1 MKKYGIIAL
10 VFGVILI
17 TGCGNGN
24 KVVCSGTEKM
34 DQTKIEIKVIGKLKN
49 DKVISVSN
57 ERTFADEKDVETYCE
72 GLKRVNDA
80 ALSDDAKIDYECKGK
95 KVVIKQSFSEDS
107 AASKNSFIE
116 SMENQALAC
125 K

>member
-1 MKKYGIIAL
+1 MKKIGFIAL
-10 VFGVILI
+10 VFGVLLI
-17 TGCGNGN
+17 TGCGGN

-34 DQTKIEIKVIGKLKN
+34 DQTKIEMKVIGKVKS
-49 DKVISVSN
+49 DKVVSVSN
-57 ERTFADEKDVETYCE
+57 ERTFADENEAKTYCE

-95 KVVIKQSFSEDS
+95 KAILKQNYSEESAPTKESFV
-107 AASKNSFIE
+107 E
-116 SMENQALAC
+116 SMENQAFAC